1 MFTSR
6 LYSYSGKFIPTAD
19 GRSGT
24 AAKGNSFS
32 GQLDSFQQ
40 GISLIEL
47 VLFIVI
53 VSVAVSGVLSVI
65 NVANTGS
72 VDPLIHKQALAIAES
87 LLEEIELQNFS
98 NPPNGYTGPAIQ
110 DTRGSFDDIGDYN
123 GFATVGIF
131 PADGSL
137 VVVPGLGGYSVNVV
151 VTNASSDW
159 GLADGNVVSIAV
171 TVTPPSGNPLTAIGY
186 RFNY

>member
-1 MFTSR
+1 MSISR
-6 LYSYSGKFIPTAD
+6 LYSYPDKFNPVL
-19 GRSGT
+19 RSGT
-24 AAKGNSFS
+24 AAKGKSFS
-32 GQLDSFQQ
+32 GQLYPLQY

-72 VDPLIHKQALAIAES
+72 VDPLIHKQTLTIAES
-87 LLEEIELQNFS
+87 LLEEIELQSFS
-98 NPPNGYTGPAIQ
+98 NPNGGFTGAATQ
-110 DTRGSFDDIGDYN
+110 ANRGSFDDIFDYH
-123 GFATVGIF
+123 GFATAGIF

-137 VVVPGLGGYSVNVV
+137 VGVPGLGGYNVNVAV
-151 VTNASSDW
+151 VNAGADW
-159 GLADGNVVSIAV
+159 GIAGGEVVSIIV
-171 TVTPPSGNPLTAIGY
+171 TVTPPSGNPLTAVGY

>member
-19 GRSGT
+19 GRSGS

-32 GQLDSFQQ
+32 GPLDSFQQ

-72 VDPLIHKQALAIAES
+72 VDPLIHKQTLAIAES
-87 LLEEIELQNFS
+87 LLEEIELQNFAS
-98 NPPNGYTGPAIQ
+98 PTGGFQGEPIQ
-110 DTRGSFDDIGDYN
+110 TNRNSFDDIADYN
-123 GFATVGIF
+123 GFSTIGVF

-137 VVVPGLGGYSVNVV
+137 VVVPGLGAYNVNVAV
-151 VTNASSDW
+151 DNVGVDW
-159 GLADGNVVSIAV
+159 GIAGAEAVSITV
-171 TVTPPSGNPLTAIGY
+171 TVTPPSGNPLTTIGY